1 MAPPKDH
8 RCAVCRRR
16 FLPAPAHCAAQV
28 LCGELACRRARDNA
42 LARRRRARDVVE
54 AREDEALRQRKCRQ
68 ARRDAAL
75 DRAARA
81 APTSERAAEGPSGDA
96 AAPRCH
102 APPSDANLLESLT
115 KSVQSWALRD
125 ALSRATLQREIAT
138 IQADLARHSGQS
150 GYDGAA
156 LSRATL
162 PAREPVIQGVSG

>member
-42 LARRRRARDVVE
+42 LARRRRARDVAD

-68 ARRDAAL
+68 ARKDAA

-81 APTSERAAEGPSGDA
+81 APTAERAAEGPSRDA
-96 AAPRCH
+96 VAPRCH
-102 APPSDANLLESLT
+102 APPSDANVLESLT
-115 KSVQSWALRD
+115 KSVQSWVRRD

-138 IQADLARHSGQS
+138 IQDHLARSTGQS

-156 LSRATL
+156 PSRATL